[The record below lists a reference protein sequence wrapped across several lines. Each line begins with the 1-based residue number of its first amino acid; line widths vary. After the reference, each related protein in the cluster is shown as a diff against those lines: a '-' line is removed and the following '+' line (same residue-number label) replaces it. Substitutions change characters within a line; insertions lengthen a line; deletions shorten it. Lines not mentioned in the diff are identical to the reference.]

1 MRDIASR
8 FARYYNDKYEHFGH
22 LFQDRYKSEPVNDVG
37 YFLVLIRYIHQNP
50 IAGGLCSDVDAYDWS
65 SWREFTG
72 DPRRMSSICAVDA
85 VLKKFPLAE
94 LREQV
99 NTPLSKALK
108 VLEYD
113 SRNGGVS
120 DEEVRAFLA
129 SNYGL
134 KRVAD
139 LTLYDKE
146 RRDDILKAAKV
157 FGASIRQLSRLTS
170 LGYSIVQ
177 NA

>member
-1 MRDIASR
+1 M
-8 FARYYNDKYEHFGH
+8 
-22 LFQDRYKSEPVNDVG
+22 
-37 YFLVLIRYIHQNP
+37 
-50 IAGGLCSDVDAYDWS
+50 
-65 SWREFTG
+65 
-72 DPRRMSSICAVDA
+72 
-85 VLKKFPLAE
+85 
-94 LREQV
+94 

-113 SRNGGVS
+113 DSRSGGVS
-120 DEEVRAFLA
+120 DEEVRAFLL

-134 KRVAD
+134 NRVAD
-139 LTLYDKE
+139 LALYEKS
-146 RRDDILKAAKV
+146 RRNEILKAAKD

>member
-1 MRDIASR
+1 
-8 FARYYNDKYEHFGH
+8 
-22 LFQDRYKSEPVNDVG
+22 
-37 YFLVLIRYIHQNP
+37 
-50 IAGGLCSDVDAYDWS
+50 
-65 SWREFTG
+65 
-72 DPRRMSSICAVDA
+72 MSSICAVDA

-120 DEEVRAFLA
+120 DEEVRAFLS